1 MLFLSHMSK
10 GTYVGDIVESCL
22 ESASLEVRVGGNIFV
37 LDFDLYGH
45 LLTDCWVKVLWEF

>member
-45 LLTDCWVKVLWEF
+45 LLTDYWVKVLWEF